1 MTINKKF
8 SLPLA
13 TLTLICVG
21 ASSAVAGGFDPPP
34 GQDAPKQTAG
44 GGVRG
49 GNCPAEI
56 GAAVETTPLTL
67 LLPESGFGL
76 TVNDRPTLMAYI
88 PPTSASTVEFS
99 IRDDEENY
107 TYRTNIP
114 IDGGGGVVSISL
126 PANLPPLEAG
136 KDYMWSVAMVCVPGD
151 RLQDAVAQG
160 FIRRVEAD
168 SNLMSQLANAEPL
181 AQADVYG
188 KAGIWFES
196 LNTLAELRKAQP
208 TDPKLA
214 ASWQELLQSE
224 AVKLDAIADADLIN

>member
-13 TLTLICVG
+13 TLTLICLG
-21 ASSAVAGGFDPPP
+21 ASSAVAGFDPPP
-34 GQDAPKQTAG
+34 GQDAPKQTSG

-49 GNCPAEI
+49 GTCPAEI
-56 GAAVETTPLTL
+56 GAAANTTPLTL

-88 PPTSASTVEFS
+88 PPTSATTVEFT

-107 TYRTNIP
+107 AYRTNIP
-114 IDGGGGVVSISL
+114 VDSKGGVVSISL

-160 FIRRVEAD
+160 YIRRVEAD

-181 AQADVYG
+181 SQADVYG

-224 AVKLDAIADADLIN
+224 AVKLDAIAGADLLN